1 MLATNPIQVPSAGAR
16 PAALRTM
23 AGLSSL
29 FLAQA
34 VAAQAIPTIT
44 DADIERAK
52 KLQPVIT
59 EQDIARAVRANPMP
73 QDPPPGPT
81 STTPRM
87 RIDALPQPRPT
98 PPVDLGAIA
107 KGYEAASNPIALSA
121 LNGDRLMVFVTFAM
135 PEAALNK
142 LAMQAAQLQAT
153 LLLRGLDDGSLV
165 KTVVHVQKIM
175 GERKV
180 AWQIDPQ
187 AFDRFA
193 VRQAPTFVLLS
204 AGAPAQACGA
214 GSCFAPDAYV
224 RVAGDVSLEY
234 ALKTIQQRA
243 PRFADSADRLLE
255 KMRK

>member
-1 MLATNPIQVPSAGAR
+1 MLATNPIQVPSPGAR
-16 PAALRTM
+16 PAALRAM

-59 EQDIARAVRANPMP
+59 EQDIARAMHTHPMP

-98 PPVDLGAIA
+98 PPVDLGAMA
-107 KGYEAASNPIALSA
+107 KGYEAASKPIALAA
-121 LNGDRLMVFVTFAM
+121 LNGDRLLVFVTFAM
-135 PEAALNK
+135 PEAALHK

-224 RVAGDVSLEY
+224 RVAGDVSLDF

-243 PRFADSADRLLE
+243 PRFADSAGRFLD
-255 KMRK
+255 KMGK

>member
-1 MLATNPIQVPSAGAR
+1 MATNSIQVPSADAR

-29 FLAQA
+29 FLAQV

-59 EQDIARAVRANPMP
+59 EQDIARAMHTHSMP

-98 PPVDLGAIA
+98 PPVDLGAMA
-107 KGYEAASNPIALSA
+107 KGYEAASNPIALAA
-121 LNGDRLMVFVTFAM
+121 LNGDRLLVFVTFAM
-135 PEAALNK
+135 PEAALHK

-204 AGAPAQACGA
+204 AGAPTQACGA

-224 RVAGDVSLEY
+224 RVAGDVSLDY

-243 PRFADSADRLLE
+243 PRFADSAGRFLD
-255 KMRK
+255 KIGK

>member
-34 VAAQAIPTIT
+34 VAAQAMPQIT

-59 EQDIARAVRANPMP
+59 EQDIARATHTNPMP

-187 AFDRFA
+187 AFERFT

-243 PRFADSADRLLE
+243 PRFADSAGRFLE

>member
-1 MLATNPIQVPSAGAR
+1 MLATNPIQVPPVGVR
-16 PAALRTM
+16 PAALRAM
-23 AGLSSL
+23 AGLGAL
-29 FLAQA
+29 VLAQA

-59 EQDIARAVRANPMP
+59 EQDIARAIHTHPMP

-87 RIDALPQPRPT
+87 RIDVLPQPRPT

-107 KGYEAASNPIALSA
+107 KGYEAASNPISLAA
-121 LNGDRLMVFVTFAM
+121 LNGDRLLVFVTFAM
-135 PEAALNK
+135 PEAALHK
-142 LAMQAAQLQAT
+142 LAVQAAQLQAT

-165 KTVVHVQKIM
+165 KTVGHVQKIM

-187 AFDRFA
+187 AFDRFI
-193 VRQAPTFVLLS
+193 VRQAPTFVLLR
-204 AGAPAQACGA
+204 AGAPAQTCGA
-214 GSCFAPDAYV
+214 GTCFAPDAYV
-224 RVAGDVSLEY
+224 RVAGDVSLDY
-234 ALKTIQQRA
+234 ALRTIQQRA
-243 PRFADSADRLLE
+243 PRFADSAGRFLD
-255 KMRK
+255 KMGK

>member
-16 PAALRTM
+16 PAALRAM

-52 KLQPVIT
+52 QLQPVIT
-59 EQDIARAVRANPMP
+59 EQDIARAMHTHPMP

-81 STTPRM
+81 FTTPRM

-107 KGYEAASNPIALSA
+107 KGYEAASNPIAHAA
-121 LNGDRLMVFVTFAM
+121 LNGDRLLVFVTFAM
-135 PEAALNK
+135 PEAALKK

-153 LLLRGLDDGSLV
+153 LLLRGLDDGSMV
-165 KTVVHVQKIM
+165 KTVAHAQKIM

-187 AFDRFA
+187 AFDHFA
-193 VRQAPTFVLLS
+193 VRQAPTFVLLR

-224 RVAGDVSLEY
+224 RVAGDVSLQY
-234 ALKTIQQRA
+234 ALKTIQHRA
-243 PRFADSADRLLE
+243 PRFADSAGHFLD
-255 KMRK
+255 KMGK

>member
-1 MLATNPIQVPSAGAR
+1 MLATNPIQVPLAGAR
-16 PAALRTM
+16 PAALRAM
-23 AGLSSL
+23 AGLGVL

-34 VAAQAIPTIT
+34 VAAQAMPTIT
-44 DADIERAK
+44 DAEIERAK
-52 KLQPVIT
+52 QLQPIIT
-59 EQDIARAVRANPMP
+59 EQDIARAVRANPVP
-73 QDPPPGPT
+73 QDLPPGPT
-81 STTPRM
+81 PTTPRM

-98 PPVDLGAIA
+98 PSVDLGAIA

-121 LNGDRLMVFVTFAM
+121 LNGDRLLVFVTFAM
-135 PEAALNK
+135 PEAALKK

-165 KTVVHVQKIM
+165 KTVAHAQKIM

-193 VRQAPTFVLLS
+193 VRQAPTFVLLR

-243 PRFADSADRLLE
+243 PRFADSAGRFLE
-255 KMRK
+255 KVGN